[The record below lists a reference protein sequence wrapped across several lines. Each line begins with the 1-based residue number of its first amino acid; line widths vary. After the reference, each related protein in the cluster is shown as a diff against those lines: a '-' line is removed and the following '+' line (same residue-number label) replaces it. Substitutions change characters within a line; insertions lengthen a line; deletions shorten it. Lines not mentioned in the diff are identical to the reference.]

1 MRRCEPRARTA
12 APTMLDGHPCSLVRL
27 PPMRVPALAA
37 LVLTALLACKALNKK
52 EEAPAAASAAAS
64 AAVAP
69 AASAAPGSVPPPG
82 TKTHPPSPDKP
93 LEWAAGQWTRHRTR
107 MGGSDASL
115 TYKIVEQ
122 RGDDYRLEVVSEH
135 PTQGKTVLQIEL
147 TLKSVREAHNS
158 TIKAAKVKLP
168 NGAVQEFKGALLK
181 TMQGMYKHFL
191 GFLSLPDFA
200 RMPREDVTVQA
211 GHFPRCYRNDEPA
224 NIPNVPKTGPS
235 WVHFSVPISGVVRVA
250 GVDGSTQM
258 ELLEFGVSGAASEL

>member
-1 MRRCEPRARTA
+1 MQ
-12 APTMLDGHPCSLVRL
+12 AP
-27 PPMRVPALAA
+27 AIAA
-37 LVLTALLACKALNKK
+37 LVLTALFACKALNKK
-52 EEAPAAASAAAS
+52 EEAPAAGSAAAS

-69 AASAAPGSVPPPG
+69 GASSAPRSAPPAG
-82 TKTHPPSPDKP
+82 AKLHPASPDKP
-93 LEWAAGQWTRHRTR
+93 LDWAAGQWTRHRIS

-115 TYKIVEQ
+115 TYKIIER

-135 PTQGKTVLQIEL
+135 PTQGKTVLQFEL

-191 GFLSLPDFA
+191 GFLSLPDLA
-200 RMPREDVTVQA
+200 SMSREDVTVPA
-211 GHFPRCYRNDEPA
+211 GHFPGCYRNDKPA

-235 WVHFSVPISGVVRVA
+235 WVHFSVPISGVVKVSA
-250 GVDGSTQM
+250 VDGSTQM
-258 ELLEFGVSGAASEL
+258 ELLDFGVSGAEPEL